1 MTAAVVSNLI
11 LSNILDENGCFYP
24 FSQVAPLTPTVP
36 SPTQSVGRSS
46 LTDVDVVPILTA
58 RFVWESKKLVFVFAF
73 FAFRSS
79 DSGCK
84 VCSRDFLEM
93 SMTD

>member
-1 MTAAVVSNLI
+1 MFLQLLQVV
-11 LSNILDENGCFYP
+11 
-24 FSQVAPLTPTVP
+24 PLTPTVP
-36 SPTQSVGRSS
+36 SPTPSVGRSS

>member
-1 MTAAVVSNLI
+1 MNVLQ
-11 LSNILDENGCFYP
+11 L
-24 FSQVAPLTPTVP
+24 SQVAPLTPIVP